1 MVMLAVA
8 MYSCAAIAAQID
20 IPRIESMPNMPAPY
34 QMRDWKQV
42 ARDYDNYIFSFTRTA
57 SSSDSWWEK
66 YPIVWWDTGRVN
78 YPWDTFGMPSY
89 IGHPS
94 MHGGGTHEAINCL
107 GAVLGGALAGIDK
120 SNQFVAVTGQ
130 YKPLF
135 EFSSETNLDC
145 LATDYFHSKAYP
157 TYLYYNPHSEK
168 KTVNIDLG
176 AEHKSIYDAVENK
189 FLVTNAAG
197 IQSFSIEPNS
207 AVLAVLTPASG
218 NIKYDGKKT
227 LINGVVV
234 DYIKGK

>member
-1 MVMLAVA
+1 MKNSYPAVIVVMLTAVF
-8 MYSCAAIAAQID
+8 CTDIIIAAQIN
-20 IPRIESMPNMPAPY
+20 IPRVESMPNMPAPY

-42 ARDYDNYIFSFTRTA
+42 AS
-57 SSSDSWWEK
+57 
-66 YPIVWWDTGRVN
+66 
-78 YPWDTFGMPSY
+78 
-89 IGHPS
+89 
-94 MHGGGTHEAINCL
+94 
-107 GAVLGGALAGIDK
+107 
-120 SNQFVAVTGQ
+120 
-130 YKPLF
+130 
-135 EFSSETNLDC
+135 
-145 LATDYFHSKAYP
+145 
-157 TYLYYNPHSEK
+157 LYYNPHSEK